1 MDEAQGFSDASRR
14 PSLPVLAG
22 IVLLHVALFYGL
34 IQALAPNLVSLDSGP
49 SFSAFELSVPPSPT
63 PTPEQTSTAAPAPG
77 PPDQQAGDEGDP
89 GERAVASA
97 VTAPQP
103 PIPLPSRSAAPRAAS
118 TGTAT
123 RSGAADAGDGTG
135 AAGDGTG
142 AAGDGLGTGAGG
154 AGQGGGGGGIATGPS
169 LSRSITNVS
178 QFPIPPGGRQA
189 RVGTRTNVMLDVSA
203 QGRVTG
209 CRVTRSSGFPETDA
223 KVCELAYDQI
233 RFEPARDAA
242 GNPLPS
248 RFHYQQ
254 RFFE

>member
-1 MDEAQGFSDASRR
+1 MSDAQGFSNTSNR
-14 PSLPVLAG
+14 PSLPLLAA

-34 IQALAPNLVSLDSGP
+34 IQAFAPDLIDRETGP
-49 SFSAFELSVPPSPT
+49 AFAAFDMTSPPT
-63 PTPEQTSTAAPAPG
+63 PTPTPAPTDAPAPG
-77 PPDQQAGDEGDP
+77 PPEEEAGDEGDP

-118 TGTAT
+118 TGTAS
-123 RSGAADAGDGTG
+123 RSGASDAGDGTG
-135 AAGDGTG
+135 ASGNGQ
-142 AAGDGLGTGAGG
+142 GTGAGG
-154 AGQGGGGGGIATGPS
+154 DGQGSGGGGGIATGPT
-169 LSRSITNVS
+169 LARSITNVS
-178 QFPIPPGGRQA
+178 AFPIPPGGRQA
-189 RVGTRTNVMLDVSA
+189 RVGKRTNVMLDVSA

-209 CRVTRSSGFPETDA
+209 CRVTQSSGFPDTDA
-223 KVCELAYDQI
+223 KVCQLAYDQI

>member
-118 TGTAT
+118 TGTAS
-123 RSGAADAGDGTG
+123 RSGASDAGDGTG
-135 AAGDGTG
+135 ASGNGQ
-142 AAGDGLGTGAGG
+142 GTGAGG
-154 AGQGGGGGGIATGPS
+154 DGQGSGGGGGIATGPT
-169 LSRSITNVS
+169 LARSITNVS
-178 QFPIPPGGRQA
+178 AFPIPPGGRQA
-189 RVGTRTNVMLDVSA
+189 RVGKRTNVMLDVSA

-209 CRVTRSSGFPETDA
+209 CRVTQSSGFPDTDA
-223 KVCELAYDQI
+223 KVCQLAYDQI